1 MTGPVAELL
10 RAVPVLATVAAVTA
24 LFPTRSVGFVAA
36 DRRAAAPSAAF
47 VVLTE
52 DQEDAAVQAAKT
64 AWLASGGR
72 RARGAGG
79 FALGELPETDGGPIL
94 GSEALLPPA
103 APPPRVAWERSAW
116 LPSAAA
122 PAPQPIPPGER
133 VRPPAFSREEM
144 LSIETRKGDM
154 P

>member
-1 MTGPVAELL
+1 MTGFTGEFL
-10 RAVPVLATVAAVTA
+10 RMIPVLAAVAAVTA

-36 DRRAAAPSAAF
+36 ERRASSPSAAF
-47 VVLTE
+47 VMLSE
-52 DQEDAAVQAAKT
+52 DQEDAAVRVAKT
-64 AWLASGGR
+64 AWLATGSRRGRGGD
-72 RARGAGG
+72 G
-79 FALGELPETDGGPIL
+79 FTLGELPENEGGPIL
-94 GSEALLPPA
+94 GSETLLPPIV
-103 APPPRVAWERSAW
+103 PPPRVVWERSAW

-133 VRPPAFSREEM
+133 VRPPAFSRDEM

>member
-1 MTGPVAELL
+1 MTGFTGEFL
-10 RAVPVLATVAAVTA
+10 RMVPVLAAVAAVTA

-36 DRRAAAPSAAF
+36 DRRASLPSAAF
-47 VVLTE
+47 VVLSE
-52 DQEDAAVQAAKT
+52 EQEDAAVKAAKT

-72 RARGAGG
+72 RSRGAGG
-79 FALGELPETDGGPIL
+79 FALGELPETEGGPIL
-94 GSEALLPPA
+94 GSEALLPPVQG
-103 APPPRVAWERSAW
+103 PSRVAWERSAW
-116 LPSAAA
+116 RPSAAA

-133 VRPPAFSREEM
+133 TKPPAFSHEEM